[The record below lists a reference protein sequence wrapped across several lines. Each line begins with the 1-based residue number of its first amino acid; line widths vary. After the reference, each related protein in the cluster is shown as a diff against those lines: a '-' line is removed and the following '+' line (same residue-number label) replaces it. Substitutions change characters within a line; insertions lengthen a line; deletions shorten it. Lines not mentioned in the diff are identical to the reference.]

1 MWDELNKLYGQV
13 QEARQGVQA
22 IHNNKNSYYDT
33 VQVPYTH
40 KFKVSMGGWFK
51 TNWVCG
57 TETRYRPEERFD
69 SERFNKDLDEASSK
83 LQQAE
88 AAYHSQ
94 TNSIN
99 SKIQNFDYSINQ
111 HDNSAKE
118 VSSLYA
124 GNQQLEYSIS
134 YARQYSTPES
144 AQKQLMQRQTDW
156 QEQQQDISYK
166 QQVNPMMEQNLRAKK
181 QELQSM
187 ALSFQQNE
195 NQKTELIK
203 QLSAAYKALTPEQ
216 RGVLLYDALKNDQ
229 LKLAK
234 LIKQHNPTYDKFANI
249 CADEQNSKLFPFAL
263 KQKADVNAAYGS
275 EATTALKIIKSGNK
289 PLLDAL
295 FAADLDMST
304 SIFMAVVKR
313 DYSALQVMQQYKTN
327 VLSKFIDMKFGG
339 FGVVQY
345 AITQNDPN
353 LLKFCI
359 NTEAEVLQQKLLGY
373 DDYLEL
379 CMVYQ
384 GKELLGII
392 DKHLDLSGAII
403 NNLKKGRGIN
413 FLVELIQEKKL
424 NTLTWQKV
432 IKAGALEDYSD
443 IAQEIAQNYP
453 EFQAKY
459 ELKEQASQESED
471 TSPVKIPMSINTN
484 MVPLGD
490 NGELSDDIIE

>member
-1 MWDELNKLYGQV
+1 MIYN
-13 QEARQGVQA
+13 
-22 IHNNKNSYYDT
+22 
-33 VQVPYTH
+33 
-40 KFKVSMGGWFK
+40 
-51 TNWVCG
+51 
-57 TETRYRPEERFD
+57 
-69 SERFNKDLDEASSK
+69 
-83 LQQAE
+83 
-88 AAYHSQ
+88 
-94 TNSIN
+94 
-99 SKIQNFDYSINQ
+99 
-111 HDNSAKE
+111 
-118 VSSLYA
+118 
-124 GNQQLEYSIS
+124 
-134 YARQYSTPES
+134 
-144 AQKQLMQRQTDW
+144 
-156 QEQQQDISYK
+156 
-166 QQVNPMMEQNLRAKK
+166 
-181 QELQSM
+181 
-187 ALSFQQNE
+187 
-195 NQKTELIK
+195 
-203 QLSAAYKALTPEQ
+203 
-216 RGVLLYDALKNDQ
+216 
-229 LKLAK
+229 
-234 LIKQHNPTYDKFANI
+234 
-249 CADEQNSKLFPFAL
+249 
-263 KQKADVNAAYGS
+263 
-275 EATTALKIIKSGNK
+275 
-289 PLLDAL
+289 
-295 FAADLDMST
+295 
-304 SIFMAVVKR
+304 
-313 DYSALQVMQQYKTN
+313 N